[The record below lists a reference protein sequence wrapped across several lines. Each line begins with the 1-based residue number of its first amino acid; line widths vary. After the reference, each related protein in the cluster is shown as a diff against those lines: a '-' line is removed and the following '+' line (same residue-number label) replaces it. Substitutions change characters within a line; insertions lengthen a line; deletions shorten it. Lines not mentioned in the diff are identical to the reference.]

1 MPRKSK
7 NSITNNF
14 QNTSLTLDKPC
25 YYAGELINGNVSF
38 ELSNRIYTSNLRLKI
53 LGYAKIRWNNKG
65 SIKKT
70 HEKLENDYKAQETI
84 IENEV
89 ILMSRSGDKSL
100 YLENG
105 RHSYSFQI
113 PLNHS
118 LPPSYE
124 HPYGKICYK
133 ILFETGESGSR
144 EKLCEKTFTVLSILD
159 LNNFRYLKQP
169 NSVKIDKNVKKCC
182 GLRKGGDVT
191 VTLNTLQG
199 AYVPGQS
206 IPFGLVIKNDSSKDI
221 KKFFVY
227 LLQETHIQ
235 ANSSLRVVSK
245 FEFPKKIL
253 KKTTE
258 VYKNG
263 LLTLPPICQTFNH
276 NLIKVNYFLLVSV
289 NKKIKDKIKKVKN
302 DTLTIPMTIGNKPFK
317 EDEASIRFASFK
329 QCIFGNNM
337 VAKNISTVPK

>member
-1 MPRKSK
+1 
-7 NSITNNF
+7 
-14 QNTSLTLDKPC
+14 
-25 YYAGELINGNVSF
+25 
-38 ELSNRIYTSNLRLKI
+38 
-53 LGYAKIRWNNKG
+53 
-65 SIKKT
+65 
-70 HEKLENDYKAQETI
+70 
-84 IENEV
+84 
-89 ILMSRSGDKSL
+89 MSRSGDKAL

-113 PLNHS
+113 PLNNS

-133 ILFETGESGSR
+133 VKFETGEGGTI
-144 EKLCEKTFTVLSILD
+144 EKLCEKTFTVLNVLD
-159 LNNFRYLKQP
+159 LNSFRYLKQS
-169 NSVKIDKNVKKCC
+169 NSVKIDKSMKKCGC
-182 GLRKGGDVT
+182 RKSGMVS

-206 IPFGLVIKNDSSKDI
+206 IPFGLVIKNDSTKNI

-235 ANSSLRVVSK
+235 ATSSLRVVSK

-253 KKTTE
+253 KNTTE

-263 LLTLPPICQTFNH
+263 ILNVPPVCQTFNH

-289 NKKIKDKIKKVKN
+289 NSKIKEKVKKIKN
-302 DTLTIPMTIGNKPFK
+302 DSLTIPITIGR
-317 EDEASIRFASFK
+317 RFFFS
-329 QCIFGNNM
+329 QIFF
-337 VAKNISTVPK
+337 